1 MRGMID
7 AVEAVL
13 DQGIRLLESLHQTE
27 FTQVLPLA
35 NGATIGGHYRHGLE
49 HFRQLLSGLE
59 AGTIDYDAR
68 NRDLLVESDRLEAIR
83 ATKNLKSSLKRLSK
97 HSSEDPLEVKCGITY
112 GDDDAGDASSTLGR
126 ELIFCIS
133 HAIHHYAMI
142 ALILRSEQKTLP
154 EGFGVAPSTVRHRLQ
169 SAGKR

>member
-1 MRGMID
+1 MID

-27 FTQVLPLA
+27 VTQVLPLA